1 MLTQMKTTTENTITR
16 ADFAMKLKGHD
27 WYYAYSDDH
36 RSYSSGRIAER
47 TLLNLHKQLECPYSL
62 VTLRIW
68 AHKMILENFVEE
80 QPGEWYPNPRKY
92 QSTAPTKR
100 EGLITQAYHDEITQ
114 WMCLGSTAEQIAK
127 FV

>member
-1 MLTQMKTTTENTITR
+1 MLTQMKTTTDNTTTR

-36 RSYSSGRIAER
+36 RFYSAGRISQNK
-47 TLLNLHKQLECPYSL
+47 LLTMHKELECPYSL
-62 VTLRIW
+62 KTLQIW

-80 QPGEWYPNPRKY
+80 KPGEWYPNPRKY
-92 QSTAPTKR
+92 QCIAPTPR
-100 EGLITQAYHDEITQ
+100 EGLMTQAYHDEITQ
-114 WMCLGSTAEQIAK
+114 WMSLGSTAEQIAK